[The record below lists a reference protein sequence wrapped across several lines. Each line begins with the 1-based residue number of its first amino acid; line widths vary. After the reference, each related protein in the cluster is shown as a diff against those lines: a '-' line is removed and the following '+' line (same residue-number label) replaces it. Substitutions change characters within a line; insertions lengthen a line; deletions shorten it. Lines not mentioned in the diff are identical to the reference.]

1 MNMFVY
7 QRPKSIKNETEPIYK
22 LHSFNIFNLHHITNS
37 KNMQKCIYLVL
48 ICMQFNYFRF
58 NNKNYYSKWKSW
70 GVKILSYFIKCL
82 APLCHPLKR
91 QGRAEITLQCSLKM
105 TLPQC
110 QPGEKIYKPQQYM
123 CYCVRRCCQ
132 PDCRLLERTF

>member
-37 KNMQKCIYLVL
+37 KNMRKFIYLVMTC
-48 ICMQFNYFRF
+48 IQFNYFRF
-58 NNKNYYSKWKSW
+58 NNENYYSKQKSW
-70 GVKILSYFIKCL
+70 GVKILRYFIKCL